1 MKRYLIFGF
10 GSYDAGGGMNDLMFE
25 FDDVN
30 EMKKTIK
37 EIDDSFE
44 ISGFRQFNH
53 YNVLDTKTGEVF
65 GNDNHSLEEI
75 VEIIQMHEEKDK

>member
-10 GSYDAGGGMNDLMFE
+10 GSYEAGGGMNDLMFK
-25 FDDVN
+25 FDNVD
-30 EMKKTIK
+30 EMKRKIK

-44 ISGFRQFNH
+44 INGFREFNH

-75 VEIIQMHEEKDK
+75 IEIIQIHEEKSK